1 MYPSDMQREQSRG
14 EKAGP
19 VRRRQPKPRR
29 PEQRV
34 KREPP
39 AQKQQ
44 PLPEHHDTLAADG
57 MQQEPLG

>member
-1 MYPSDMQREQSRG
+1 MYPSDMQREQPRG
-14 EKAGP
+14 DKAGP
-19 VRRRQPKPRR
+19 VRPRQPKPRR

-44 PLPEHHDTLAADG
+44 PPHHDTLAADG